1 MADIDPEAAFAALEN
16 AAHEALLRPWTPAPP
31 VAARPLLTIASF
43 PAFGAHRSWCL
54 FDRDAGA
61 LALREIAWDR
71 VSDLAAFA
79 EPFPGRELPRP
90 TRPTLAIRDLVLPRT
105 KLEDLLASTEALTLP
120 LSAPLPA
127 YSAGEVLIV
136 RFDARPG
143 APQFRWEHDI
153 PDGWERLAEWALEA
167 REALVAAVLEAT
179 R

>member
-1 MADIDPEAAFAALEN
+1 MSDTDPELAFAALEKD
-16 AAHEALLRPWTPAPP
+16 AHDALLRPWESAPP

-54 FDRDAGA
+54 FDGDAGA

-90 TRPTLAIRDLVLPRT
+90 TRPTLAIRDLRLPRT
-105 KLEDLLASTEALTLP
+105 KLEDLLASMEALALP
-120 LSAPLPA
+120 DSAPLPA
-127 YSAGEVLIV
+127 FSAGEVLIV

-143 APQFRWEHDI
+143 ARSYRWEHDI
-153 PDGWERLAEWALEA
+153 PDGWERLAEWTLEA
-167 REALVAAVLEAT
+167 REALIAAILGKA
-179 R
+179 